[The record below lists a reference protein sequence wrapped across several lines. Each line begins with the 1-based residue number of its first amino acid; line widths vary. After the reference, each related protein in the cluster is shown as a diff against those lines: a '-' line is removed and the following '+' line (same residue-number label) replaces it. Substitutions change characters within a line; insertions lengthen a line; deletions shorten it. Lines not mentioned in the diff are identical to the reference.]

1 LKARATGSARAAR
14 VALLVCLA
22 HGLAACGS
30 APPAQSD
37 VEVKRE
43 RLVDLNDR
51 AQRAVGR
58 GELRRAAALYREA
71 LRVAESFEDFRSIG
85 VNALNL
91 AAVHQALDEP
101 EPAQRALERVIATP
115 ARFEAPVVA
124 EAAGR
129 KSSLALQA
137 RELGAAEDWL
147 ARAEKE
153 CRPPQCRIQSA
164 LLNLRA
170 QLVLERGGAGEA
182 RGLAAKALAASR
194 AESNREEEANALR
207 TEGRATARQ
216 GDASQAHALLARA
229 LEIDKQLTL
238 PRKIALDLLALAEIE
253 LARGMR
259 DSARDYAQRALDV
272 SRASGNRQQQNAAAQ
287 MLEKLR

>member
-1 LKARATGSARAAR
+1 M
-14 VALLVCLA
+14 ALAVCLA
-22 HGLAACGS
+22 HALAACGS

-37 VEVKRE
+37 VGVRRE
-43 RLVDLNDR
+43 QLVDLNDR

-101 EPAQRALERVIATP
+101 EPAQRALERVLVAP
-115 ARFEAPVVA
+115 ARFDSTVVA

-137 RELGAAEDWL
+137 GDLDVAEQWLG
-147 ARAEKE
+147 RAEKE
-153 CRPPQCRIQSA
+153 CGQSQCRIQTA

-170 QLVLERGGAGEA
+170 QLMLERGGAGEA
-182 RGLAAKALAASR
+182 RGMAAKALAASR
-194 AESNREEEANALR
+194 AEGNREEEANALR
-207 TEGRATARQ
+207 LDGRAASRQ
-216 GDASQAHALLARA
+216 GDPNQGIALLTRA

-238 PRKIALDLLALAEIE
+238 PRKIALDLLALAESE

-259 DSARDYAQRALDV
+259 ETARDYARRALDV

-287 MLEKLR
+287 MLEKLQ

>member
-1 LKARATGSARAAR
+1 MMRAACI
-14 VALLVCLA
+14 ALLLCLA

-37 VEVKRE
+37 VEVRRE

-51 AQRAVGR
+51 AQRAVSR
-58 GELRRAAALYREA
+58 GELRHAVALYREA

-85 VNALNL
+85 VNSLNL

-101 EPAQRALERVIATP
+101 EPAHRALDRVLAAP
-115 ARFEAPVVA
+115 ARFELSLVA
-124 EAAGR
+124 QAAGR

-137 RELGAAEDWL
+137 RELGAAEEWL
-147 ARAEKE
+147 ARAESE
-153 CRPPQCRIQSA
+153 CRPPACRIQTT
-164 LLNLRA
+164 LLVLRA
-170 QLVLERGGAGEA
+170 QLVLERGGAAES
-182 RGLAAKALAASR
+182 RSLAARALAASR
-194 AESNREEEANALR
+194 AEGNREEEANALR
-207 TEGRATARQ
+207 IEGRAAARQ
-216 GDASQAHALLARA
+216 GELSHAVSLLARA

-238 PRKIALDLLALAEIE
+238 PRKIALDLMTLAEIE
-253 LARGMR
+253 LMRGER

-287 MLEKLR
+287 LLERIQ

>member
-1 LKARATGSARAAR
+1 MTRAACM
-14 VALLVCLA
+14 ALLACLA
-22 HGLAACGS
+22 QGLAACGS

-37 VEVKRE
+37 VEVRRE

-58 GELRRAAALYREA
+58 GELRRASTLYREA

-101 EPAQRALERVIATP
+101 EQAHRALERVLATP
-115 ARFEAPVVA
+115 TRFDAPIIA

-129 KSSLALQA
+129 RSSLALHA
-137 RELGAAEDWL
+137 GDLGAAEQWL

-194 AESNREEEANALR
+194 AEGNREEEANALR
-207 TEGRATARQ
+207 IDGRAASRQ
-216 GDASQAHALLARA
+216 GDPSQALALLTRA

-259 DSARDYAQRALDV
+259 EPARDYARRALDV
-272 SRASGNRQQQNAAAQ
+272 SRAAGNRQQQNAATQ

>member
-1 LKARATGSARAAR
+1 M
-14 VALLVCLA
+14 ALAVCLA
-22 HGLAACGS
+22 HALAACGS

-37 VEVKRE
+37 VGVRRE
-43 RLVDLNDR
+43 QLVDLNDR

-71 LRVAESFEDFRSIG
+71 LRVAESFEDFRSVG

-101 EPAQRALERVIATP
+101 EPAQRALERVLVAP
-115 ARFEAPVVA
+115 ARFDSTVVA

-137 RELGAAEDWL
+137 GDLDVAEQWLG
-147 ARAEKE
+147 RAEKE
-153 CRPPQCRIQSA
+153 CRQPQCRIQTA

-170 QLVLERGGAGEA
+170 QLMLERGGADEA
-182 RGLAAKALAASR
+182 RGMAAKALAASR
-194 AESNREEEANALR
+194 AEGNREEEANALR
-207 TEGRATARQ
+207 LDGRAASRQ
-216 GDASQAHALLARA
+216 GDPNQGVALLTRA

-238 PRKIALDLLALAEIE
+238 PRKIALDLLALAESE

-259 DSARDYAQRALDV
+259 ESARDYARRALDV

>member
-1 LKARATGSARAAR
+1 MVL
-14 VALLVCLA
+14 VACLA
-22 HGLAACGS
+22 QSLAACGS

-37 VEVKRE
+37 VEVRRE

-58 GELRRAAALYREA
+58 GELRRASALYREA

-85 VNALNL
+85 VNTLNL
-91 AAVHQALDEP
+91 AAVYQALDEP
-101 EPAQRALERVIATP
+101 EQAHRALDRVLTATG
-115 ARFEAPVVA
+115 RFDAAMVA

-129 KSSLALQA
+129 KCSLALQA
-137 RELGAAEDWL
+137 GDLGAAEQWL

-153 CRPPQCRIQSA
+153 CRAPLCRIQNA

-170 QLVLERGGAGEA
+170 QLALERGGADEA
-182 RGLAAKALAASR
+182 RSLAAKALAASR
-194 AESNREEEANALR
+194 AEGNREEEANALR
-207 TEGRATARQ
+207 TDGRAASRQ
-216 GDASQAHALLARA
+216 GDPSQAVALLTRA
-229 LEIDKQLTL
+229 LEMDKQLTL

-259 DSARDYAQRALDV
+259 DPARDYAQRALDV
-272 SRASGNRQQQNAAAQ
+272 SRAAGNRQQQNAATRL
-287 MLEKLR
+287 LEKLR

>member
-1 LKARATGSARAAR
+1 M
-14 VALLVCLA
+14 ALAVCLV

-37 VEVKRE
+37 VEVRRE
-43 RLVDLNDR
+43 QLVDLNDR

-101 EPAQRALERVIATP
+101 EPAQRALERVLGAP
-115 ARFEAPVVA
+115 ARFDSTVVV

-137 RELGAAEDWL
+137 GDLDAAEQWL
-147 ARAEKE
+147 GRAEKE
-153 CRPPQCRIQSA
+153 CRQPQCRIQTA

-170 QLVLERGGAGEA
+170 QLMLERGGAGEA
-182 RGLAAKALAASR
+182 RSLAAKALAASR
-194 AESNREEEANALR
+194 AEGNREEEANALR
-207 TEGRATARQ
+207 VDGRASSRQ
-216 GDASQAHALLARA
+216 GDPNQAVASLARA

-238 PRKIALDLLALAEIE
+238 PRKIALDLLALAEVE

-259 DSARDYAQRALDV
+259 ETARDYARRALDV
-272 SRASGNRQQQNAAAQ
+272 SRASGNRQQQNAATQ

>member
-1 LKARATGSARAAR
+1 MRAACVVL
-14 VALLVCLA
+14 VACLA
-22 HGLAACGS
+22 QGLAACGS

-37 VEVKRE
+37 VEVRRE

-58 GELRRAAALYREA
+58 GELRRASALYREA

-91 AAVHQALDEP
+91 AAVYQALDEP
-101 EPAQRALERVIATP
+101 EQAQRALERVLAAP
-115 ARFEAPVVA
+115 ARFDAPVLA

-129 KSSLALQA
+129 KTSLALQA
-137 RELGAAEDWL
+137 GDLGAAEQWL

-170 QLVLERGGAGEA
+170 QLVFERGGTGEA
-182 RGLAAKALAASR
+182 RSLAAKAMAESR
-194 AESNREEEANALR
+194 ATGNREEEANALR
-207 TEGRATARQ
+207 IDGRAASRQ
-216 GDASQAHALLARA
+216 GDQSQAAALLARA
-229 LEIDKQLTL
+229 LEIDKQLAL
-238 PRKIALDLLALAEIE
+238 PRKIALDLLALAEVE

-259 DSARDYAQRALDV
+259 DPARDYAQRALDV
-272 SRASGNRQQQNAAAQ
+272 SRASGIRQQQNAATQ
-287 MLEKLR
+287 MLEKMR

>member
-1 LKARATGSARAAR
+1 MVL
-14 VALLVCLA
+14 VACLA
-22 HGLAACGS
+22 QSLAACGS

-37 VEVKRE
+37 VEVRRE

-58 GELRRAAALYREA
+58 GELRRASALYREA

-85 VNALNL
+85 VNTLNL
-91 AAVHQALDEP
+91 AAVYQALDEP
-101 EPAQRALERVIATP
+101 EQAHRALDRVLTATG
-115 ARFEAPVVA
+115 RFDAPMVA

-129 KSSLALQA
+129 KCSLALQA
-137 RELGAAEDWL
+137 GDLGAAEQWL

-153 CRPPQCRIQSA
+153 CRAPQCRIQNA

-170 QLVLERGGAGEA
+170 QLVLEHGGSDEA
-182 RGLAAKALAASR
+182 RSLAAKALAASR
-194 AESNREEEANALR
+194 AEGNREEEANALR
-207 TEGRATARQ
+207 TDGRAASRQ
-216 GDASQAHALLARA
+216 GDPSQAVALLTRA
-229 LEIDKQLTL
+229 LEMDKQLTL

-259 DSARDYAQRALDV
+259 DPARDYAQRALDV
-272 SRASGNRQQQNAAAQ
+272 SRAAGNRQQQNAATRL
-287 MLEKLR
+287 LEKLR

>member
-1 LKARATGSARAAR
+1 M
-14 VALLVCLA
+14 ALAVCLA
-22 HGLAACGS
+22 HALAACGS

-37 VEVKRE
+37 VGVRRE
-43 RLVDLNDR
+43 QLVDLNDR

-71 LRVAESFEDFRSIG
+71 LRVAESFEDFRSVG

-101 EPAQRALERVIATP
+101 EPAQRALERVLVAP
-115 ARFEAPVVA
+115 ARFDSTVVA

-137 RELGAAEDWL
+137 GDLDVAEQWLG
-147 ARAEKE
+147 RAEKE
-153 CRPPQCRIQSA
+153 CGQSQCRIQTA

-170 QLVLERGGAGEA
+170 QLMLERGGAGEA
-182 RGLAAKALAASR
+182 RGMAAKALAASR
-194 AESNREEEANALR
+194 AEGNREEEANALR
-207 TEGRATARQ
+207 LDGRAASRQ
-216 GDASQAHALLARA
+216 GDPNQGIALLTRA

-238 PRKIALDLLALAEIE
+238 PRKIALDLLALAESE

-259 DSARDYAQRALDV
+259 ETARDYARRALDV

-287 MLEKLR
+287 ILEKLR

>member
-1 LKARATGSARAAR
+1 MRAAC
-14 VALLVCLA
+14 VALVTCLA
-22 HGLAACGS
+22 QGLAACSS

-37 VEVKRE
+37 VEVRRE

-58 GELRRAAALYREA
+58 GELRRASMLYREA
-71 LRVAESFEDFRSIG
+71 LRIAESFEDFRSIG

-91 AAVHQALDEP
+91 AAVYQALDEP
-101 EPAQRALERVIATP
+101 EQAHRGLDRVLATP
-115 ARFEAPVVA
+115 TRFEAPVIA

-137 RELGAAEDWL
+137 GDLGAAEQWL
-147 ARAEKE
+147 ARAGKE
-153 CRPPQCRIQSA
+153 CRAPQCRIQSA

-170 QLVLERGGAGEA
+170 QLVFERGGTDEA
-182 RGLAAKALAASR
+182 RGLAAKALAESR
-194 AESNREEEANALR
+194 AEGNREEEANALR
-207 TEGRATARQ
+207 TDGRAASRQ
-216 GDASQAHALLARA
+216 GDPSQAVALLTRA

-272 SRASGNRQQQNAAAQ
+272 SRAAGNRQQQNAATRL
-287 MLEKLR
+287 LEKLR

>member
-1 LKARATGSARAAR
+1 MRAAC
-14 VALLVCLA
+14 VALAVCLA
-22 HGLAACGS
+22 QGLAACGS

-37 VEVKRE
+37 VEVRRE

-58 GELRRAAALYREA
+58 GELKRASALYGEA

-91 AAVHQALDEP
+91 AAVYQALDEP
-101 EPAQRALERVIATP
+101 EQAQRALDRVLAAP
-115 ARFEAPVVA
+115 ARFDAPIIT

-129 KSSLALQA
+129 RSSLALQA
-137 RELGAAEDWL
+137 GDLGAAEQWL

-153 CRPPQCRIQSA
+153 CRPPQCRIQGA

-170 QLVLERGGAGEA
+170 QLALERGGAGEA
-182 RGLAAKALAASR
+182 RSLAAKALAASR

-207 TEGRATARQ
+207 IDGRAASRQ
-216 GDASQAHALLARA
+216 GDPSQAIALLTRA

-259 DSARDYAQRALDV
+259 DPARDYAQRALDV
-272 SRASGNRQQQNAAAQ
+272 SRAAGNRQQQNAATQ
-287 MLEKLR
+287 LLQKLR

>member
-1 LKARATGSARAAR
+1 M
-14 VALLVCLA
+14 ALAVCLA
-22 HGLAACGS
+22 HALAACGS

-37 VEVKRE
+37 VGVRRE
-43 RLVDLNDR
+43 QLVDLNDR

-71 LRVAESFEDFRSIG
+71 LRVAESFEDFRSVG

-101 EPAQRALERVIATP
+101 EPAQRALERVLVAP
-115 ARFEAPVVA
+115 ARFDSTVVA

-137 RELGAAEDWL
+137 GDLDVAEQWLG
-147 ARAEKE
+147 RAEKE
-153 CRPPQCRIQSA
+153 CGQSQCRIQTA

-170 QLVLERGGAGEA
+170 QLMLERGGADEA
-182 RGLAAKALAASR
+182 RGMAAKALAASR
-194 AESNREEEANALR
+194 AEGNREEEANALR
-207 TEGRATARQ
+207 LDGRAASRQ
-216 GDASQAHALLARA
+216 GDPNQGVALLTRA

-238 PRKIALDLLALAEIE
+238 PRKIALDLLALAESE

-259 DSARDYAQRALDV
+259 ESARDYARRALDV

>member
-1 LKARATGSARAAR
+1 M
-14 VALLVCLA
+14 ALAVCLA
-22 HGLAACGS
+22 HALAACGS

-37 VEVKRE
+37 VGVRRE
-43 RLVDLNDR
+43 QLVDLNDR

-71 LRVAESFEDFRSIG
+71 LRVAESFEDFRSVG

-101 EPAQRALERVIATP
+101 EPAQRALERVLVAP
-115 ARFEAPVVA
+115 ARFDSTVVA

-137 RELGAAEDWL
+137 GDLDVAEQWLG
-147 ARAEKE
+147 RAEKE
-153 CRPPQCRIQSA
+153 CGQSQCRIQTA

-170 QLVLERGGAGEA
+170 QLMLERGGAGEA
-182 RGLAAKALAASR
+182 RGMAAKALAASR
-194 AESNREEEANALR
+194 AEGNREEEANALR
-207 TEGRATARQ
+207 LDGRAASRQ
-216 GDASQAHALLARA
+216 GDPNQGIALLTRA

-238 PRKIALDLLALAEIE
+238 PRKIALDLLALAESE

-259 DSARDYAQRALDV
+259 ETARDYARRALDV

>member
-1 LKARATGSARAAR
+1 M
-14 VALLVCLA
+14 ALAVCLA
-22 HGLAACGS
+22 HALAACGS

-37 VEVKRE
+37 VGVRRE
-43 RLVDLNDR
+43 QLVDLNDR

-71 LRVAESFEDFRSIG
+71 LRVAESFEDFRSVG

-101 EPAQRALERVIATP
+101 EPAQRALERVLVAP
-115 ARFEAPVVA
+115 ARFDSTVVA

-137 RELGAAEDWL
+137 GDLDVAEQWLG
-147 ARAEKE
+147 RAEKE
-153 CRPPQCRIQSA
+153 CGQSQCRIQTA

-170 QLVLERGGAGEA
+170 QLMLERGGAGEA
-182 RGLAAKALAASR
+182 RGMAAKALAASR
-194 AESNREEEANALR
+194 AEGNREEEANALR
-207 TEGRATARQ
+207 LDGRAASRQ
-216 GDASQAHALLARA
+216 GDPNQGIALLTRA

-238 PRKIALDLLALAEIE
+238 PRKIALDLLALAESE

-259 DSARDYAQRALDV
+259 ESARDYARRALDV

>member
-1 LKARATGSARAAR
+1 M
-14 VALLVCLA
+14 ALAVCLA

-37 VEVKRE
+37 VGVRRE
-43 RLVDLNDR
+43 QLVDLNDR

-101 EPAQRALERVIATP
+101 EPAQRALERVLVAP
-115 ARFEAPVVA
+115 ARFDSTVVA

-137 RELGAAEDWL
+137 GDLDVAEQWLG
-147 ARAEKE
+147 RAEKE
-153 CRPPQCRIQSA
+153 CRQPQCRIQTA

-170 QLVLERGGAGEA
+170 QLMLERGGADEA
-182 RGLAAKALAASR
+182 RGMAAKALAASR
-194 AESNREEEANALR
+194 AEGNREEEANALR
-207 TEGRATARQ
+207 LDGRAASRQ
-216 GDASQAHALLARA
+216 GDPNQGVALLTRA

-238 PRKIALDLLALAEIE
+238 PRKIALDLLALAESE

-259 DSARDYAQRALDV
+259 ESARDYARRALDV

>member
-1 LKARATGSARAAR
+1 MRAAR
-14 VALLVCLA
+14 VALAVCLA
-22 HGLAACGS
+22 QGLAACGS
-30 APPAQSD
+30 APPAPSD
-37 VEVKRE
+37 VEVRRE

-51 AQRAVGR
+51 AQRAVSR
-58 GELRRAAALYREA
+58 GELKRASALYREA

-101 EPAQRALERVIATP
+101 EQAQRALDRVLAAT
-115 ARFEAPVVA
+115 ARFDAPIIA

-137 RELGAAEDWL
+137 GDFGTAEQWL

-153 CRPPQCRIQSA
+153 CRPPQCRIQGA

-194 AESNREEEANALR
+194 AEGNREEEANALR
-207 TEGRATARQ
+207 IDGRAASRQ
-216 GDASQAHALLARA
+216 GDPSQAVASLTRA

-259 DSARDYAQRALDV
+259 DPARDYAQRALDV
-272 SRASGNRQQQNAAAQ
+272 SRAAGNRQQQNAATRL
-287 MLEKLR
+287 LEKLQ

>member
-1 LKARATGSARAAR
+1 MRAAC
-14 VALLVCLA
+14 VVLAACLA
-22 HGLAACGS
+22 QALAACGS

-37 VEVKRE
+37 VEVRRE

-85 VNALNL
+85 VNSLNL

-101 EPAQRALERVIATP
+101 EPAQRALDRVLAAP
-115 ARFEAPVVA
+115 ARFDTAAIA

-137 RELGAAEDWL
+137 GDLGTAEQWL
-147 ARAEKE
+147 ARAERE
-153 CRPPQCRIQSA
+153 CRPPQCRIQIA

-170 QLVLERGGAGEA
+170 QLVLERGGPGEA

-194 AESNREEEANALR
+194 AEGNREEEANALR
-207 TEGRATARQ
+207 IDGRAVARQ
-216 GDASQAHALLARA
+216 GDPSQAVALLTRA
-229 LEIDKQLTL
+229 LDIDKQLTL

-253 LARGMR
+253 LGRGMR
-259 DSARDYAQRALDV
+259 EPARDYAQRALDV
-272 SRASGNRQQQNAAAQ
+272 SRASGDRQQQSAATR

>member
-1 LKARATGSARAAR
+1 M
-14 VALLVCLA
+14 ALAVCLA
-22 HGLAACGS
+22 HALAACGS

-37 VEVKRE
+37 VGVRRE
-43 RLVDLNDR
+43 QLVDLNDR

-101 EPAQRALERVIATP
+101 EPAQRALERVLVAP
-115 ARFEAPVVA
+115 ARFDSTVVA

-137 RELGAAEDWL
+137 GDLDVAEQWLG
-147 ARAEKE
+147 RAEKE
-153 CRPPQCRIQSA
+153 CGQSQCRIQTA

-170 QLVLERGGAGEA
+170 QLMLERGGAGEA
-182 RGLAAKALAASR
+182 RGMAAKALAASR
-194 AESNREEEANALR
+194 AEGNREEEANALR
-207 TEGRATARQ
+207 LDGRAASRQ
-216 GDASQAHALLARA
+216 GDPNQGIALLTRA

-238 PRKIALDLLALAEIE
+238 PRKIALDLLALAESE

-259 DSARDYAQRALDV
+259 ETARDYARRALDV

-287 MLEKLR
+287 ILEKLR

>member
-1 LKARATGSARAAR
+1 MVL
-14 VALLVCLA
+14 VACLA
-22 HGLAACGS
+22 QSLAACGS

-37 VEVKRE
+37 VEVRRE

-58 GELRRAAALYREA
+58 GELRRASALYREA

-85 VNALNL
+85 VNTLNL
-91 AAVHQALDEP
+91 AAVYQALDEP
-101 EPAQRALERVIATP
+101 EQAHLALDRVLTTTG
-115 ARFEAPVVA
+115 RFDAAMVA

-129 KSSLALQA
+129 KCSLALQA
-137 RELGAAEDWL
+137 GDLGAAEQWL

-153 CRPPQCRIQSA
+153 CRAPLCRIQNA

-170 QLVLERGGAGEA
+170 QLALERGGADEA
-182 RGLAAKALAASR
+182 RSLAAKALAASR
-194 AESNREEEANALR
+194 AEGNREEEANALR
-207 TEGRATARQ
+207 TDGRAASRQ
-216 GDASQAHALLARA
+216 GDPSQAVALLTRA
-229 LEIDKQLTL
+229 LEMDKQLTL

-259 DSARDYAQRALDV
+259 DPARDYAQRALDV
-272 SRASGNRQQQNAAAQ
+272 SRAAGNRQQQNAATRL
-287 MLEKLR
+287 LEKLR